1 MDLHADHS
9 HHIEP
14 VTPKVNSAMH
24 LESVPEAKELDIT
37 EPVITVA
44 EPVRGRTGLGSLMQA
59 AKRDVQVPEFDMGA
73 FF

>member
-1 MDLHADHS
+1 MDLHVDIG

-37 EPVITVA
+37 EPVVTIA
-44 EPVRGRTGLGSLMQA
+44 EPARGRTGLGSLMQA